1 MIRLTH
7 FSRYVSVAVL
17 AAGGDWLAFSV
28 LISLLGAP
36 HLESLMI
43 ARLVGGVVSFFS
55 NRYWTWG
62 EKRHIALTQQGRRFL
77 VLYAVSYG
85 LSVALFSGLHE
96 VLAVPAYPA
105 KLVTDVLCFLL
116 NYLMMH
122 AYVYH
127 QRGGLTALLASLSGR
142 SVPP

>member
-43 ARLVGGVVSFFS
+43 APPSRRRGVV
-55 NRYWTWG
+55 
-62 EKRHIALTQQGRRFL
+62 LQQ
-77 VLYAVSYG
+77 
-85 LSVALFSGLHE
+85 
-96 VLAVPAYPA
+96 P
-105 KLVTDVLCFLL
+105 LL
-116 NYLMMH
+116 DL
-122 AYVYH
+122 
-127 QRGGLTALLASLSGR
+127 G
-142 SVPP
+142 